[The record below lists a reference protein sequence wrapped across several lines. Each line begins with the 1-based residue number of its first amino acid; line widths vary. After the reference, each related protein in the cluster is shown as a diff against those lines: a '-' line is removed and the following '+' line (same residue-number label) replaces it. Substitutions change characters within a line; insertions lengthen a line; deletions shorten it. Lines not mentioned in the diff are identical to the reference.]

1 MFDAVR
7 NNKLIVQG
15 FLALITLPFAFWG
28 VESYVGNMS
37 GGNDIATVGDSKI
50 SVPEFQGA
58 LREQQDRLRQ
68 QLGGRL
74 EPGMLESP
82 EMRRAVVENLVT
94 RRLLALEAR
103 KANLTVSDADLARFI
118 AGIPALQ
125 VDGKFSPERY
135 AAAVAAQGMSREG
148 FEAGARQDLAV
159 QQIVQPVGD
168 AVIAGRAASMRW
180 ATLQLEQREVAE
192 LRLSPENYAGQ
203 ISVADADIDKY
214 YNDHRKEFEL
224 PEQVRVEYLT
234 LSQEQLMQ
242 QARVGED
249 EIKARYESRAATYQ
263 EGETRRASHVLI
275 PVAKDAPEAEQ
286 KAAQAKVE
294 EVEAA
299 LKKAPNDFG
308 KLAKQYSQDTVS
320 AAQGGDLGWFGRG
333 AMVKPFED
341 AVFSLKEGE
350 TSGVVRSDFG
360 LHVIRVTGIRAAK
373 NKPLAEVREEIAAEL
388 KKEQAAKRFAEAAE
402 AFGNTVYEQSDSL
415 QPAAEKWKLTAQ
427 KTDWLARGGKL
438 AAPFDNAKLA
448 TAVFSDDAVK
458 HKRNTEAVEVAP
470 GTLVS
475 ARVVEHKP
483 AALQPLDAVRG
494 AIRGRLQ
501 AESAAKLAVQDGEAK
516 LAALRKGENPKLN
529 WSTPRSYLRG
539 APLGLAA
546 DAAREIFKADAAKL
560 PAYAGAAMP
569 GGGFAL
575 YRISAVKPAAADDP
589 RAGAAVQQY
598 AGAIAGEEFAAW
610 LATLR
615 QKYPVT
621 INTSLLEQKDR

>member
-50 SVPEFQGA
+50 SIPEFQGA
-58 LREQQDRLRQ
+58 LREQQDRMRQ

-82 EMRRAVVENLVT
+82 ELRRAVVENLVT

-103 KANLTVSDADLARFI
+103 KAHLTVSDADLARFI

-159 QQIVQPVGD
+159 QQMVQPVGD
-168 AVIAGRAASMRW
+168 AVIAGRAASRRW

-192 LRLSPENYAGQ
+192 ARLSPEIYAKQ
-203 ISVADADIDKY
+203 NSVADADIDKY

-242 QARVGED
+242 QVKVGED
-249 EIKARYESRAATYQ
+249 EIKARYEARAANYR
-263 EGETRRASHVLI
+263 EGETRRASHILI
-275 PVAKDAPEAEQ
+275 QVAKDAPEAEQ
-286 KAAQAKVE
+286 KAAQAKLA

-299 LKKAPNDFG
+299 LKKAPGDFG
-308 KLAKQYSQDTVS
+308 KLAKLYSQDTVS

-341 AVFSLKEGE
+341 AVFGLKDGE

-360 LHVIRVTGIRAAK
+360 LHVIRVTGIRAAQS
-373 NKPLAEVREEIAAEL
+373 KPLAEVHGEISAEL

-427 KTDWLARGGKL
+427 KTDWLARGRKL
-438 AAPFDNAKLA
+438 APPFDNAKLA
-448 TAVFSDDAVK
+448 AAVFSEDAVK
-458 HKRNTEAVEVAP
+458 HKRNTEAIEVAP
-470 GTLVS
+470 ATLVS
-475 ARVVEHKP
+475 ARVAEYKP
-483 AALQPLDAVRG
+483 AALQPLDSVRG
-494 AIRGRLQ
+494 AIRARLQ
-501 AESAAKLAVQDGEAK
+501 AESAAKLAVQDGEAN
-516 LAALRKGENPKLN
+516 LAALRKGEDPKLS
-529 WSTPRSYLRG
+529 WSAPRSYLRG

-546 DAAREIFKADAAKL
+546 DAAREVFKVDASKL
-560 PAYAGAAMP
+560 PAYAGAAIP

-575 YRISAVKPAAADDP
+575 YRISAVKPAAADDQ

-598 AGAIAGEEFAAW
+598 AAAIAGEEFAAW
-610 LATLR
+610 MANLR

-621 INTSLLEQKDR
+621 VNTALLEQKDR